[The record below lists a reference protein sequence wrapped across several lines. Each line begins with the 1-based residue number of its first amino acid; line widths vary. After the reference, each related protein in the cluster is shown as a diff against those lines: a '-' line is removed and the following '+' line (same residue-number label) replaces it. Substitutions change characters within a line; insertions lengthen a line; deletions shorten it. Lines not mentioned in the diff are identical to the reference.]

1 MKTNT
6 QKRRNAAKVSH
17 FTKINQYRMQ
27 SQWKDESIFPVT
39 FVLLCMRRRERQEEN
54 QSQFSVPTMIKIG
67 SSYNDNLFLKITASL
82 YI

>member
-27 SQWKDESIFPVT
+27 SQWKDESIFSCHIRS
-39 FVLLCMRRRERQEEN
+39 FMREEKREAGRKPK
-54 QSQFSVPTMIKIG
+54 SIFC
-67 SSYNDNLFLKITASL
+67 SYNDQNR
-82 YI
+82 